1 MKLRWAIKRRTV
13 TAEQVRAYSEKY
25 DVPMMQAKREL
36 VGESKPVLQ
45 YYDNDAWHDVPL
57 EVIEP

>member
-1 MKLRWAIKRRTV
+1 MKLRWVVERRTI

-25 DVPMMQAKREL
+25 DVPMMQAKKEL
-36 VGESKPVLQ
+36 TKESKPVLQ
-45 YYDNDAWHDVPL
+45 YYDNGTWQNVPI

>member
-1 MKLRWAIKRRTV
+1 MKLRWVVERRTI

-25 DVPMMQAKREL
+25 DVAMMQAKKEL
-36 VGESKPVLQ
+36 TKESKPVLQ
-45 YYDNDAWHDVPL
+45 YYDNGIWQNVPI